1 MHENKTER
9 KKAPFFQSFTRHL
22 YKGHL
27 FESAATL
34 SYYFLFSVFPL
45 VVFVSTAFSTL
56 HISAE
61 KLSYLARI
69 IPEQILNV
77 LMSYLSEISQ
87 GNTPTLMT
95 IGCVLTFISLGKAL
109 QTMKRKFRLAYGIE
123 PKVTWIRE
131 WIVTFIFVFLI
142 LLSFYA
148 SLILI
153 VAGNYLFNRLIL
165 LFPFLEEA
173 RGAVRLLRYT
183 VVTAYLAFVLFGLYY
198 VLPGFKQKKRYVLPG
213 TAFALA
219 AWILMSWLFSFYFT
233 HFASYT
239 TLYGSVGTIIA
250 LLSWLFLVNM
260 ILLFGVHVN
269 SYLYNKSAEESHD

>member
-1 MHENKTER
+1 MHVIRTER
-9 KKAPFFQSFTRHL
+9 KKDSFFQSFFKHL
-22 YKGHL
+22 FRNHP

-45 VVFVSTAFSTL
+45 VIFVSTAFSAL

-61 KLSYLARI
+61 KLNYLTRI

-77 LMSYLSEISQ
+77 LQNFLSEISL

-95 IGCVLTFISLGKAL
+95 IGFVLTLYSLGKAL

-123 PKVTWIRE
+123 PKVRWIRE
-131 WIVTFIFVFLI
+131 WVVTFVFVFLI

-153 VAGNYLFNRLIL
+153 VAGNYIFNHLIPI
-165 LFPFLEEA
+165 FPFLEET
-173 RGAVRLLRYT
+173 RGIVRVLRYT
-183 VVTAYLAFVLFGLYY
+183 IVTAYLAFVLFGLYY
-198 VLPGFKQKKRYVLPG
+198 VLPGFKQKKRFVLPG
-213 TAFALA
+213 TMFALA

-233 HFASYT
+233 HFANYT
-239 TLYGSVGTIIA
+239 TLYGSLGTIIA
-250 LLSWLFLVNM
+250 LMTWLFLVNN
-260 ILLFGVHVN
+260 ILLLGVHIN
-269 SYLYNKSAEESHD
+269 SYIYNKLAEQNYD